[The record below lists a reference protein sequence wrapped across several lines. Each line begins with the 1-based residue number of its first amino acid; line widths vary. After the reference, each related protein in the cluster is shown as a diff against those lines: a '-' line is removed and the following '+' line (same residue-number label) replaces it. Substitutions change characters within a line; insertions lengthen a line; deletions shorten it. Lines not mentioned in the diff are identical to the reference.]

1 MKLCPNKTLFTKTRG
16 GLNLVHGC
24 SLPTL
29 TFNFMLY
36 NAVHLTH
43 LCCLPGFGP
52 NRKSLPGKMNFCKV
66 RNRHEGR
73 FQKSH
78 SCLPENDPHPALPL
92 HFHQVITGGHLHWTG
107 CTFTAR
113 QTWESDWSC
122 RAQRYSQ
129 WFVLVSRERCRRLW
143 LENLGQSCDPYWKWK
158 QMTKQN
164 QSLKPHTWGRRL
176 PCLMCVFKAHL
187 FVEVIIR
194 KAGYH

>member
-66 RNRHEGR
+66 KGLLQELTIN
-73 FQKSH
+73 
-78 SCLPENDPHPALPL
+78 
-92 HFHQVITGGHLHWTG
+92 QV
-107 CTFTAR
+107 F
-113 QTWESDWSC
+113 SP
-122 RAQRYSQ
+122 RY
-129 WFVLVSRERCRRLW
+129 WV
-143 LENLGQSCDPYWKWK
+143 
-158 QMTKQN
+158 
-164 QSLKPHTWGRRL
+164 
-176 PCLMCVFKAHL
+176 
-187 FVEVIIR
+187 
-194 KAGYH
+194 